1 MSNANLLRALSVVEE
16 DHQIVLAKM
25 QALRETVQHL
35 LEPGPDGL
43 DRALRRLR
51 DLHAYFV
58 TAFESHV
65 TEEETALFGVLEQG
79 HPTGRD
85 LVARLRQE
93 HETIRRRCEELGN
106 SLAVA
111 TDLEDRLP
119 RVVVRDLLTYG
130 WEFWEVLDQ
139 HAYVETQAVHQCLA
153 LAALAETAP
162 GEG

>member
-58 TAFESHV
+58 KAFESHMV
-65 TEEETALFGVLEQG
+65 EEETALFGLLEQR

-93 HETIRRRCEELGN
+93 HDTIRRHCEEFGG

-130 WEFWEVLDQ
+130 WEFWEALDQ
-139 HAYVETQAVHQCLA
+139 HAYVETQAVHQVAA
-153 LAALAETAP
+153 LAAMEEVESAE
-162 GEG
+162 G